1 MTEKVDHSTAP
12 PQEPVAITVREV
24 KAEELFQGCREVV
37 IIHNNERYR
46 LRITR
51 REKLILQK

>member
-1 MTEKVDHSTAP
+1 MTEKVDHSNAP
-12 PQEPVAITVREV
+12 PQEAVATPVREV
-24 KAEELFQGCREVV
+24 KAEDLFQGCREVV